1 MKEKVDFRSRSACVL
16 SFLHLALA
24 YRASAFIHTLAA
36 GFPVVNHPLHLRG
49 APQATFASYTE
60 TSSKVALAPAARDLL
75 LQFGDRLSG
84 QLPARMGAHMG
95 SACSSRCPFSLL
107 SSSFGPAG
115 LHKAVPSEKLG
126 EDVRG
131 EVNASRSRP
140 DEKCL
145 SG

>member
-1 MKEKVDFRSRSACVL
+1 
-16 SFLHLALA
+16 
-24 YRASAFIHTLAA
+24 
-36 GFPVVNHPLHLRG
+36 
-49 APQATFASYTE
+49 
-60 TSSKVALAPAARDLL
+60 
-75 LQFGDRLSG
+75 
-84 QLPARMGAHMG
+84 MG

-126 EDVRG
+126 GDVRG